1 MISKPLPKP
10 KKSTSAV
17 QAKASIGHRTTTPCH
32 ITHELR
38 NQLTALYLVT
48 FNIVS
53 RKETRSPAEIARD
66 TEILERTFRETTL
79 LVDQLAHNNASQR
92 GDPSADQSPTIPEQG
107 QVVRLLRSVRRT
119 DR

>member
-10 KKSTSAV
+10 KKSTPAV
-17 QAKASIGHRTTTPCH
+17 PAKASVGHGATTACH
-32 ITHELR
+32 IAHELR
-38 NQLTALYLVT
+38 NQLTVLYLVT

-66 TEILERTFRETTL
+66 TEIFERTFCETTL
-79 LVDQLAHNNASQR
+79 LVEQLAYNNAVQR
-92 GDPSADQSPTIPEQG
+92 GNQSADQPPTIPDQA
-107 QVVRLLRSVRRT
+107 QAVRLLRSVLLT